1 MTTKAA
7 MSIYSA
13 YILCRGERMKIDR
26 LIGIITILLQKEKVT
41 ISQLAERFEVSCRTI
56 QRDIDNICKA
66 GIPIVSMQGYGG
78 GISIAEGYKINKT
91 ILTEKELSAIFM
103 GLKSIDSI
111 SKDTHSQSLM
121 EKLTNEKSA
130 ILSDQNRVIIHLSSF
145 HQVNLTEKID
155 VIKQAISNRELISFK
170 YYSEKGESNRIVEP
184 YYIMFRWLAWYVYGY
199 CLDRQDYRLFKLNR
213 LSELQNTQANYEE
226 RFISEKELNFDDYI
240 WIDDIKLVALFDTCV
255 KYRLIDEYGPEC
267 ITFDNQSGKLR
278 FENVFTN
285 RNHLIQWILSFG
297 DAVRVIEPPQLIDEV
312 CRNAKNILVQYE

>member
-1 MTTKAA
+1 
-7 MSIYSA
+7 
-13 YILCRGERMKIDR
+13 MKIDR

-41 ISQLAERFEVSCRTI
+41 TAQLAERFEVSCRTI

-111 SKDTHSQSLM
+111 SKDTYSQNLM
-121 EKLTNEKSA
+121 EKLTNERST
-130 ILSDQNRVIIHLSSF
+130 ILSDQNRVLIHLSSF
-145 HQVNLTEKID
+145 HQESLTEKID
-155 VIKQAISNRELISFK
+155 VIKQAISNRELISFQ
-170 YYSEKGESNRIVEP
+170 YYSEKGESQRVIEP

-199 CLDRQDYRLFKLNR
+199 CLAKQDYRLFKLNR
-213 LSELQNTQANYEE
+213 LSELQNAQTNYEE
-226 RFISEKELNFDDYI
+226 RFISEKQLNFDDYI
-240 WIDDIKLVALFDTCV
+240 WIDDIKLIALFDTSV

-267 ITFDNQSGKLR
+267 ITFDKQSGKLR

-285 RNHLIQWILSFG
+285 RNHLTQWILSYG
-297 DAVRVIEPPQLIDEV
+297 DAVRVIEPLELIDEV
-312 CRNAKNILVQYE
+312 CKNAKNILVHYE